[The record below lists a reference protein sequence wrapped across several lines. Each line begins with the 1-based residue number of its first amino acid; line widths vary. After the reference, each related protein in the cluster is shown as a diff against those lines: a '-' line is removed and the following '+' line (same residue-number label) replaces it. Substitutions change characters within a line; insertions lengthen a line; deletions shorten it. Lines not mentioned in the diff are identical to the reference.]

1 MARIPPA
8 TRDGVPAD
16 QQAAFDEI
24 IQMQAQGTIPSG
36 GPLAIMINVPE
47 MMKRGEH
54 LRAYLRGEPSSL
66 TLRIRELTMILTAR
80 EMDCPYIWYAHAAQA
95 RRAGVRDDIV
105 DSLRERQELAELA
118 PDEAIVVAYGRE
130 LLRTR
135 QVSQGTFDAALAQFG
150 TRGLIELTNLM
161 GYYTLLAFNINAF
174 GATPPDDASE
184 PSLPV
189 LDT

>member
-1 MARIPPA
+1 
-8 TRDGVPAD
+8 
-16 QQAAFDEI
+16 
-24 IQMQAQGTIPSG
+24 
-36 GPLAIMINVPE
+36 MINVPE

-66 TLRIRELTMILTAR
+66 ALRIRELTMLLTAR
-80 EMDCPYIWYAHAAQA
+80 EMDCQYIWYAHATQA

-105 DSLRERQELAELA
+105 DNLREKKELTDLA

-135 QVSQGTFDAALAQFG
+135 QVSQTTFDAALAQFG
-150 TRGLIELTNLM
+150 TRGLVELTNLL

-174 GATPPDDASE
+174 GATPPTDASE
-184 PSLPV
+184 APLPV
-189 LDT
+189 